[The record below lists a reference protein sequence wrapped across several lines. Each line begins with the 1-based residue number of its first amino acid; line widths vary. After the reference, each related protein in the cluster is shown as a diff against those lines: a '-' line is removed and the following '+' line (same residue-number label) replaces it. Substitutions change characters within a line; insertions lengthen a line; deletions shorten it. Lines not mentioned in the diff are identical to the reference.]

1 MGDSGVSST
10 EEIKRTNS
18 FVKTF
23 KRTKS
28 LCTFRSPFKFLASKS
43 KRDRRQGSRR
53 DPKSIYLHSL
63 EENNNSSFESVDF
76 QSNLEKS
83 TIHFSCLTLNEAG
96 LQGSNVKPGKK
107 GSVKV
112 TLRDTNRRFG
122 NGGGGINRN
131 RPLSIATSTN
141 HTTSQQAIG
150 LDLRFIDENLTLRNF
165 EKFDTDHRTT
175 SKTSET
181 SFSSMDTSDSVIVR
195 NKFDYSTNN
204 NHQRNAS
211 GASILAEI
219 FPEDYK
225 TRLNSVK
232 TSRMDLS
239 LDSDGMMKL
248 PPLGEL

>member
-10 EEIKRTNS
+10 EDIKRTNS

-28 LCTFRSPFKFLASKS
+28 LCTFRSPFKFLGSKS
-43 KRDRRQGSRR
+43 KRDKRHGGSRR
-53 DPKSIYLHSL
+53 DPKSVYLHSL

-83 TIHFSCLTLNEAG
+83 TIHFSCLTLNEEG
-96 LQGSNVKPGKK
+96 LQGSNVRPGKK

-141 HTTSQQAIG
+141 HTTSQHGIG

-165 EKFDTDHRTT
+165 EKFDTDNRTT

-181 SFSSMDTSDSVIVR
+181 SFSSMDTSDSVNVR
-195 NKFDYSTNN
+195 NKFNN
-204 NHQRNAS
+204 SNNIHERNAS

-219 FPEDYK
+219 FPKDYK
-225 TRLNSVK
+225 TRMNSVK
-232 TSRMDLS
+232 TSRLDLS
-239 LDSDGMMKL
+239 LDSDGLMKF